1 MILKFAR
8 TITLNWA
15 NSEDIIANCGTIAA
29 LLEVS
34 GYPKPGNVHRTANFG
49 ETRYEHFLVS
59 GAILSPILRDI
70 AYRGNCTQQNQL
82 DLSDLN
88 LGASILQSV
97 KTTLNWQKGGNTNL
111 GIILLF
117 IPLACAAGTLIT
129 HSSPSIAI
137 LRSKIGLI
145 IKNSVSEDTINLFEA
160 IQLANPGGLGQV
172 EKFDVTTTSTESLIK
187 ENINLY
193 DIFELSADRDNIA
206 REWIT
211 EFQITIEV
219 GYPYFKKT
227 FLETQD
233 INLAIV
239 HTYLKILG
247 DYPDTL
253 ICRKYGTPFAE
264 CISNEAKD
272 ILEQGGLL
280 SKDTKTK
287 LWNFD
292 QRLRIKDK
300 INPGT
305 SADLTAA
312 SIMVALLEGMR
323 F

>member
-1 MILKFAR
+1 M
-8 TITLNWA
+8 NWA
-15 NSEDIIANCGTIAA
+15 NNEDTVANCGTIAA

-34 GYPKPGNVHRTANFG
+34 GYPKPGNVHRTQDFG

-59 GAILSPILRDI
+59 GAILTPIFRDI
-70 AYRGNCTQQNQL
+70 AYRGNYTQQNQL

-88 LGASILQSV
+88 LGASILEGV

-111 GIILLF
+111 GIVLLF
-117 IPLACAAGTLIT
+117 IPLACAAGLLIS
-129 HSSPSIAI
+129 HPSPSIAL

-172 EKFDVTTTSTESLIK
+172 QKFDVTTTSSEALKK
-187 ENINLY
+187 ENINLFE
-193 DIFELSADRDNIA
+193 IFRMSADRDNIA

-211 EFQITIEV
+211 EFQITFEV
-219 GYPYFKKT
+219 GYPYFKKV
-227 FLETQD
+227 FFETKD
-233 INLAIV
+233 INVAIV

-253 ICRKYGTPFAE
+253 ISRKYSRTLAE
-264 CISNEAKD
+264 RISNEAKD

-280 SKDTKTK
+280 SYNSKQL

-292 QRLRIKDK
+292 QQLRKK
-300 INPGT
+300 NKLNPGT